1 MDMRRTFVAIFFSA
15 LSSFLLAQQSKK
27 EWVLATYTYST
38 NTRMENLKP
47 LAAYLSKKTGLTIK
61 AVSYPSVAALL
72 EAINKDSVDF
82 AMMNTSGY
90 LVQQRKTPGKI
101 IPMVNLEMGSGAVSN
116 YGGCIIA
123 NKSLSIQSL
132 EQLINTNQK
141 LSLALVA
148 ASSTSGNLVPRL
160 LLNKTGIAN
169 AEQYFQLYYNGTHRG
184 VVQDVINGKAMLGG
198 CGCAEVDTAK
208 ARFGF
213 DEKAVLI
220 AEYNNTPLGPVVY
233 QKSTPQK
240 IVRKIR
246 KELLTVHE
254 RSPDTFV
261 KFCAGWTEF
270 KQATRFK
277 SVSDKEYDSFR
288 ALFGNNESLWRM
300 IE

>member
-1 MDMRRTFVAIFFSA
+1 MRRIVLAIFLLPFSG
-15 LSSFLLAQQSKK
+15 FLFAQQNKK

-38 NTRMENLKP
+38 NTRLENIKP
-47 LAAYLSKKTGLTIK
+47 LAEYLSKKTGLTIK
-61 AVSYPSVAALL
+61 TVSYPTVAALL

-90 LVQQRKTPGKI
+90 LVQQRKNPGKVV
-101 IPMVNLEMGSGAVSN
+101 PMVNLEMGSGAVSN

-123 NKSLSIQSL
+123 NKSLSIQTL
-132 EQLINTNQK
+132 DQLIKTNQK

-160 LLNKTGIAN
+160 LLNKSGIAN

-198 CGCAEVDTAK
+198 CGCAEVDTAR

-213 DEKAVLI
+213 DEKAVVI
-220 AEYNNTPLGPVVY
+220 AAYNNTPLGPIVC

-240 IVRKIR
+240 IVRRIK
-246 KELLTVHE
+246 KELLAVHE
-254 RSPDTFV
+254 RSPGVFE

-270 KQATRFK
+270 RQATRFE
-277 SVSDKEYDSFR
+277 SISDKEYDFFR
-288 ALFGNNESLWRM
+288 SLFGNNESLWRM